1 MPRKILL
8 IFCVFF
14 LSPNL
19 FSQDFRIIHWGIEN
33 GLSQGINQKIIR
45 DSDGFLW
52 ATSYEGVNRFDGKTF
67 RPFYSFPKKR
77 NSIKGTETVGL
88 IEDSLHT
95 IWVGSGN
102 GINRYDPVTDSVI
115 TFTLYNQST
124 SPTLGYIIPVAATKT
139 EVICFAISGEIIGF
153 NSKNF
158 GRRIIAKNIPW
169 YDDYVNVNNSWLD
182 SSHKKL
188 YMPLESGM
196 ISIELATGMV
206 DKFLG
211 EHSINTIIP
220 AKEKSVLILGTDQGL
235 LIWNTTAHFIMDH
248 LWIPG
253 ISNQK
258 ITCLA
263 RDQLD
268 NLWVGT
274 EEFGAFTFATP
285 PNTTTLTQIARTSD
299 PNSIRGNKI
308 NSIFLDKTG
317 IIWISVSTNGIEQLI
332 PGNRF
337 THFSENAD
345 ATNSLNNNV
354 VRCFME
360 DADKRLW
367 IATQGGGINV
377 FDPTTRKFT
386 AITKKLAPGLPFD
399 FIRFM
404 VKDEKGRALIGTE
417 KGMCRMNMITKATER
432 ITFSNIS
439 YSALADP
446 YIEQIIPWQNN
457 KWLIATKEYGLF
469 ELNNDS
475 TTARQLSFPG
485 NKHVF
490 YTAFVNNL
498 LFVSVWD
505 NDPKIFR
512 VENGNWQ
519 EIKKDITSFTIT
531 YVLHDQAAK
540 RYWIGTLKGLL
551 ETDENLNIIH
561 HYTRDNGLSNH
572 YIYSMVMDRDSILWI
587 STNRGLSQFN
597 TKTRSFRVFTPSD
610 GLQGYEYNAKA
621 GFMASDGS
629 LYFGGTNGFDLI
641 RPAISSIKA
650 EPAQFYIRDLLINN
664 VSYTGEKDINH
675 TSRLSLPYTGNNITI
690 QTGIIDFTSSGINK
704 IRYKLQN
711 IDADWKI
718 ADRDFSINYS
728 GLPPGDYTFMA
739 SAANMNNEYIGKE
752 TTLRFT
758 IAKPWWLTW
767 WFRIA
772 VISVIGG
779 VVTFAIR
786 SYYRRQLLRE
796 RTAFEKKQAVEHE
809 RTRIAT
815 DMHDD
820 MGAGLSRI
828 KFLSETIGIKKQHQ
842 QPIEE
847 DLGKIREYSHDM
859 IDKMGEIVWAL
870 NEKNDSLND
879 LLSYTRAYAVEYL
892 SQNGIKCTVQ
902 IPEHFAGAEFV
913 SGEFRRNVYLSV
925 KEALHNIVKHSQ
937 ANNVNIDIKISSQL
951 IISIADDGIGFEQ
964 TNIRPFSNGL
974 SSMRKRMEVMGGQ
987 CSIISNKGT
996 EVKLEVPF
1004 EQ

>member
-1 MPRKILL
+1 MRRRILL
-8 IFCVFF
+8 NFCVFF
-14 LSPNL
+14 ISTDL

-45 DSDGFLW
+45 DSEGFIW

-67 RPFYSFPKKR
+67 RPFYSFPQKR

-88 IEDSLHT
+88 VEDSLHT
-95 IWVGSGN
+95 IWVGSAN
-102 GINRYDPVTDSVI
+102 GVNRYDPVTDSVI
-115 TFTLYNQST
+115 TFTIQAST
-124 SPTLGYIIPVAATKT
+124 PQPTLGYIIPIAATKT
-139 EVICFAISGEIIGF
+139 EVICYAITGEIIGF
-153 NSKNF
+153 NSRNF
-158 GRRIIAKNIPW
+158 SKRVIAKNIPW
-169 YDDYVNVNNSWLD
+169 YDDYVNTNNSWLD
-182 SSHKKL
+182 TSNQEL
-188 YMPLESGM
+188 WMPLESG
-196 ISIELATGMV
+196 IVSIQLATGICRN
-206 DKFLG
+206 FLK
-211 EHSINTIIP
+211 EHSVNAILPSLN
-220 AKEKSVLILGTDQGL
+220 ASYLFLGTDQGL
-235 LIWNTTAHFIMDH
+235 FMSDVTTHNSLGPVI
-248 LWIPG
+248 LPG
-253 ISNQK
+253 ASKGK

-263 RDQLD
+263 MDYL
-268 NLWVGT
+268 NNIWVGT
-274 EEFGAFTFATP
+274 EEFGLYVVSSSDRI
-285 PNTTTLTQIARTSD
+285 NHISRTSD

-308 NSIFLDKTG
+308 NSIYCDKSG
-317 IIWISVSTNGIEQLI
+317 ITWISVSTNGIEQLI

-337 THFSENAD
+337 THFSEKAD
-345 ATNSLNNNV
+345 AGNNLNNNV

-377 FDPTTRKFT
+377 FDPTTHQFT
-386 AITKKLAPGLPFD
+386 AITKKQAPGLPFD

-404 VKDEKGRALIGTE
+404 VKDEKGRGLIGTE
-417 KGMCRMNMITKATER
+417 KGMCRMNMVTKATER
-432 ITFSNIS
+432 IAFRSINQS
-439 YSALADP
+439 SLADP

-457 KWLIATKEYGLF
+457 NWLIATKEYGLF

-475 TTARQLSFPG
+475 TIARQLSFPG

-505 NDPKIFR
+505 NDPKIFK
-512 VENGNWQ
+512 VKDGNWQ
-519 EIKKDITSFTIT
+519 ELKKDITAFTIT
-531 YVLHDQAAK
+531 YVLQDQPAK

-551 ETDENLNIIH
+551 ETDEELNILH

-572 YIYSMVMDRDSILWI
+572 YIYSMVMDRDNILWI

-629 LYFGGTNGFDLI
+629 LYFGGTNGFDMI
-641 RPAISSIKA
+641 RPAVSSIKG

-664 VSYTGEKDINH
+664 VSYSGEKDINH
-675 TSRLSLPYTGNNITI
+675 ISSLSLPYNGNNITI

-728 GLPPGDYTFMA
+728 GLPPGDYTFIA
-739 SAANMNNEYIGKE
+739 AAANMNNEYIGKE
-752 TTLRFT
+752 STIKFS
-758 IAKPWWLTW
+758 IAKPWWQTW
-767 WFRIA
+767 WFRLSLIA
-772 VISVIGG
+772 VIGG
-779 VVTFAIR
+779 AATLAIR
-786 SYYRRQLLRE
+786 SYYRRQLLRQ
-796 RTAFEKKQAVEHE
+796 RTEFEKKQAVEHE

-828 KFLSETIGIKKQHQ
+828 KFLSETIGIKKQQQ

-902 IPEHFAGAEFV
+902 IPEHLGGTEFV
-913 SGEFRRNVYLSV
+913 SGEFRRNVYLTV

-937 ANNVNIDIKISSQL
+937 ASQVNIDIKINSKL
-951 IISIADDGIGFEQ
+951 TISIADDGTGFEQ
-964 TNIRPFSNGL
+964 NNIRPFSNGL
-974 SSMRKRMEVMGGQ
+974 SSMRKRMEAMRGY

-996 EVKLEVPF
+996 EVRLEVPL
-1004 EQ
+1004 EH

>member
-1 MPRKILL
+1 
-8 IFCVFF
+8 
-14 LSPNL
+14 
-19 FSQDFRIIHWGIEN
+19 
-33 GLSQGINQKIIR
+33 
-45 DSDGFLW
+45 
-52 ATSYEGVNRFDGKTF
+52 
-67 RPFYSFPKKR
+67 
-77 NSIKGTETVGL
+77 
-88 IEDSLHT
+88 
-95 IWVGSGN
+95 
-102 GINRYDPVTDSVI
+102 
-115 TFTLYNQST
+115 
-124 SPTLGYIIPVAATKT
+124 
-139 EVICFAISGEIIGF
+139 
-153 NSKNF
+153 
-158 GRRIIAKNIPW
+158 
-169 YDDYVNVNNSWLD
+169 
-182 SSHKKL
+182 
-188 YMPLESGM
+188 MPLESG
-196 ISIELATGMV
+196 IVSIQLGTGTIRN
-206 DKFLG
+206 FLK
-211 EHSINTIIP
+211 EHSVNAILPSLNG
-220 AKEKSVLILGTDQGL
+220 SYLFLGTDQGL
-235 LIWNTTAHFIMDH
+235 FISDLTAHNSLGPI
-248 LWIPG
+248 LLPG
-253 ISNQK
+253 VLKGK

-263 RDQLD
+263 IDYL
-268 NLWVGT
+268 NNIWVGT
-274 EEFGAFTFATP
+274 EEYGLFIISAGDSPSQT
-285 PNTTTLTQIARTSD
+285 ISHIIRTSD

-308 NSIFLDKTG
+308 NSIYCDKSG
-317 IIWISVSTNGIEQLI
+317 ITWISVSTNGIEQLI

-345 ATNSLNNNV
+345 TTNSLNNNV

-360 DADKRLW
+360 DSDKRLW
-367 IATQGGGINV
+367 IATQGGGINL
-377 FDPTTRKFT
+377 FDPVTLQFSS
-386 AITKKLAPGLPFD
+386 ITKKQVPGLPFD
-399 FIRFM
+399 FIRYM
-404 VKDEKGRALIGTE
+404 VKDVKGRTLIGTE
-417 KGMCRMNMITKATER
+417 KGMCRMNMTSRATGR
-432 ITFSNIS
+432 IAFTSINHVP
-439 YSALADP
+439 LADP
-446 YIEQIIPWQNN
+446 YIEQIIPWKNN
-457 KWLIATKEYGLF
+457 NWLIATKEYGLF

-475 TTARQLSFPG
+475 SIARQLPFPG

-512 VENGNWQ
+512 IKDGNW
-519 EIKKDITSFTIT
+519 EELKKDITAFTIT
-531 YVLHDQAAK
+531 YVLHDKPAK
-540 RYWIGTLKGLL
+540 RYWLGTLKGLL
-551 ETDENLNIIH
+551 ETDEDLNILH

-572 YIYSMVMDRDSILWI
+572 YIYSMVMDTDSILWI

-621 GFMASDGS
+621 GFMASDGN
-629 LYFGGTNGFDLI
+629 LYFGGTNGFDMI

-664 VSYTGEKDINH
+664 VSYAGEKDINH
-675 TSRLSLPYTGNNITI
+675 ISSLSLPYYGNNITI

-728 GLPPGDYTFMA
+728 GLPPGDYTFIA
-739 SAANMNNEYIGKE
+739 SAANMNNEYTGKE
-752 TTLRFT
+752 STLKFS

-767 WFRIA
+767 WFRITMIA
-772 VISVIGG
+772 LIGS
-779 VVTFAIR
+779 VVTLAIR
-786 SYYRRQLLRE
+786 SYYRRQLLRQ

-828 KFLSETIGIKKQHQ
+828 KFLSETIGIKKQQQ

-902 IPEHFAGAEFV
+902 IQEQVAGTEFV
-913 SGEFRRNVYLSV
+913 SGEFRRNVYLTV

-937 ANNVNIDIKISSQL
+937 ANNVNIDIKINSQL
-951 IISIADDGIGFEQ
+951 TISIADDGIGFEQ
-964 TNIRPFSNGL
+964 NNIRRFSNGL
-974 SSMRKRMEVMGGQ
+974 SSMKKRMETMGGQ
-987 CSIISNKGT
+987 CSIVSSKGT
-996 EVKLEVPF
+996 EVRLDVPI
-1004 EQ
+1004 EK